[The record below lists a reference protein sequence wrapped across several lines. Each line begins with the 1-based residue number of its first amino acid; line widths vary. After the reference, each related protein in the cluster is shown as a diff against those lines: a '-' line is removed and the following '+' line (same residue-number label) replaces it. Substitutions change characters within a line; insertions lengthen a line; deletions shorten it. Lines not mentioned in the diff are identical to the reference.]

1 MTQSI
6 SVSRREAWGDRMR
19 RYGRCQLTVAQ
30 FCRDEGVSVP
40 SFYQW
45 KRKLADSSEA
55 KQPAFIPL
63 ATTKSLALATL
74 KLPGGGLIELPRD
87 MAREHLTEILA
98 ACVAATSDC
107 IATITA
113 NDSSEGR
120 S

>member
-45 KRKLADSSEA
+45 KRKLAESSESTPP
-55 KQPAFIPL
+55 KFIPL
-63 ATTKSLALATL
+63 VTTKSPVLTTL
-74 KLPGGGLIELPRD
+74 KLPGGGLVELPRD
-87 MAREHLTEILA
+87 MAREQLTEIFA
-98 ACVAATSDC
+98 ACVAATM
-107 IATITA
+107 AH
-113 NDSSEGR
+113 DSREGR

>member
-55 KQPAFIPL
+55 KQPTFIPL

-87 MAREHLTEILA
+87 MAREQLTEILA
-98 ACVAATSDC
+98 ACIAAT
-107 IATITA
+107 TA
-113 NDSSEGR
+113 HDSPEGR